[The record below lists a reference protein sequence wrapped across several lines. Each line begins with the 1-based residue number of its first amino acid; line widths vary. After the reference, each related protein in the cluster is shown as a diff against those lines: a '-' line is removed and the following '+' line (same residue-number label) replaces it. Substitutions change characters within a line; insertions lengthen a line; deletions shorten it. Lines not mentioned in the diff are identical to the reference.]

1 MAKLNFK
8 QKAEIEELFGM
19 GSGYVLNFS
28 NRTFQEFI
36 YDILGIDVYVNYTG
50 LSKAKM
56 LREIIKTYNDKT
68 IGELLVQLLEYG
80 EATKAFEKQDKLY
93 QSVLN
98 ISKELIYGKNQK
110 QEKKEE
116 RKESPKK
123 VDYSIWQE
131 KLIDFTK
138 NDSTSQNK
146 GFKFEK
152 LLKELFEFEG
162 LEPRGSFKIVGE
174 QIDGSFILNGH
185 TYLLEAKWTN
195 SKISKSDLVVFNE
208 KVSSK
213 SAYTRGL
220 FISYSGYTEEALQT
234 FAIGRTV
241 RIILLSV
248 DELAIAFER
257 NMKIKDLIS
266 TKMRFLAEEGD
277 FYKHIYKF

>member
-8 QKAEIEELFGM
+8 QKAEIEELLGM
-19 GSGYVLNFS
+19 GSGFVLDFS

-36 YDILGIDVYVNYTG
+36 YDVLGIDVYTNYIN

-68 IGELLVQLLEYG
+68 IGKLLFQLLEYG
-80 EATKAFEKQDKLY
+80 EAKKLFKEQKELY

-98 ISKELIYGKNQK
+98 ISKELGYVESQK

-116 RKESPKK
+116 RRELPKK
-123 VDYSIWQE
+123 VDFSIWQE
-131 KLIDFTK
+131 KLRDFIK
-138 NDSTSQNK
+138 EDSTPQNK

-185 TYLLEAKWTN
+185 TYLLEAKWTS

-220 FISYSGYTEEALQT
+220 FISYSGYTDEALQT

-257 NMKIKDLIS
+257 NIKIKDLIS

-277 FYKHIYKF
+277 FYKHIFNF